1 MIAERTVHAS
11 NVCRQRFWKNA
22 GFSHPSF
29 ARKNERS
36 GASKESPRAISIVP
50 QKEMNFFAE
59 MSARTSRVSN
69 PTRKPIPAG
78 SSTK

>member
-1 MIAERTVHAS
+1 MTAATTVQIRMA
-11 NVCRQRFWKNA
+11 CRQRFWKNA

-29 ARKNERS
+29 ARKKARS

-59 MSARTSRVSN
+59 RSARTLRVSN

-78 SSTK
+78 SST